1 MTNNF
6 YAALK
11 LGDFRLLMVARVLVT
26 VNMQILSLAVGWQIY
41 ALTKDPLFLGFLGLA
56 EAVPAICIALYAG
69 HIADTIDRRLLAL
82 GAVFLYVG
90 SFALLAICSATIVS
104 KDLLVLAIY
113 FAMALIGFGRGF
125 YGPAVF
131 GLFSDIVPR
140 ELYGNA
146 IAWNTMQ
153 WQVSAITGTVLGG
166 VLYTWLSAAS
176 TYFIS
181 AILLSIAFCFFLLIK
196 SRTIVDSNEQPGA
209 LENIKAGLRFICS
222 NEIVFGAMTLDVF
235 AVLFG
240 GAVALLPIYTAEV
253 FHLGPQALGLLRAAP
268 RVGALLACGV
278 LARRPV
284 ADNAGV
290 VLLTVVAGF
299 GLCMIG
305 FAVSTSFYLS
315 MFLLALSG
323 AFDGISFWLRSMIL
337 QLIAPKD
344 MKGRVSAVNQI
355 LLVSSNEIGGF
366 ESGFAAR
373 IMGLVPSVIFGGCMT
388 LAVAVT
394 TWLKAPKL
402 RRLHMHH
409 LDQVKESP

>member
-1 MTNNF
+1 MTTSL

-11 LGDFRLLMVARVLVT
+11 LRDFRLLISARILVT
-26 VNMQILSLAVGWQIY
+26 VANQILSLAVGWQVY
-41 ALTKDPLFLGFLGLA
+41 ELTKDPLFLGFLGLA
-56 EAVPAICIALYAG
+56 EAVPAIGIALYAG
-69 HIADTIDRRLLAL
+69 HIADIIDRRLIAL
-82 GAVFLYVG
+82 GAVFLFIASY
-90 SFALLAICSATIVS
+90 ALLAICSASVVS
-104 KDLLVLAIY
+104 KELLVQAIY
-113 FAMALIGFGRGF
+113 LGMGLIGLGRGF

-131 GLFSDIVPR
+131 GLLSDIVPR

-153 WQVSAITGTVLGG
+153 WQVSAITGTILGG
-166 VLYTWLSAAS
+166 VLYTWHSAAS

-181 AILLSIAFCFFLLIK
+181 SVLLAIAFCFFLLIK
-196 SRTIVDSNEQPGA
+196 SRTIVHSNEQTGA
-209 LENIKAGLRFICS
+209 FENIKAGLRFIYS

-253 FHLGPQALGLLRAAP
+253 FHLGPEALGLLKAAP
-268 RVGALLACGV
+268 RVGALLACGFLV
-278 LARRPV
+278 RRPV

-299 GLCMIG
+299 GLSMIG

-315 MFLLALSG
+315 IFLLALSG
-323 AFDGISFWLRSMIL
+323 AFDGVSFWLRSMIL

-366 ESGFAAR
+366 ESGFAAK
-373 IMGLVPSVIFGGCMT
+373 IIGLIPSVVFGGCMT
-388 LAVAVT
+388 LAVVIT
-394 TWLKAPKL
+394 TCLKAPKL

-409 LDQVKESP
+409 LDKVVESP